1 MRRSPLIFALPSAL
15 LLSARTV
22 QAPVSA
28 TAQTPTDTAVNAHI
42 TPSGVD
48 KAAPDA
54 LLAQW
59 LAPGN
64 GACDAPGA
72 VLMVDSSAGCCLKA
86 TGVVSLAGLRP
97 MAVDD
102 RLEIG
107 SNTKAL
113 TVFWPYSFRVTD
125 HYEVCS

>member
-1 MRRSPLIFALPSAL
+1 MPSFATLVTPVGTIGVTSSGEAITRVAWKSERPADSA
-15 LLSARTV
+15 S
-22 QAPVSA
+22 
-28 TAQTPTDTAVNAHI
+28 
-42 TPSGVD
+42 
-48 KAAPDA
+48 APDA